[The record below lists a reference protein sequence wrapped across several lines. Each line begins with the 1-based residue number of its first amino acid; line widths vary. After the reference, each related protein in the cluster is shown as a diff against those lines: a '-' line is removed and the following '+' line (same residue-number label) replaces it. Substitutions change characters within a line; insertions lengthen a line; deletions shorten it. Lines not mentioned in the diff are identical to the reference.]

1 MRAVA
6 VKPGTPDSLHIR
18 NDVPEPVPKPYEAMV
33 RTHSAGVCATD
44 LDLHHGTIG
53 RAPHEAGYL
62 VIGHENLGVV
72 EHAPPGSNVRPGDLV
87 VSTLRRACG
96 DYCRP
101 CLTGEQDMCVTGNFE
116 ERGIVGLHGFMSD
129 LYAEDTFYLVK
140 VPPQLVETATLA
152 EPLSIL
158 EKGIDHAIRIQS
170 RFSWE
175 PKKAM
180 VMGAGPVGI
189 LGAAAL
195 RMRGYDVI
203 VASLEPEGGRKSKLL
218 AEAGIK
224 YVCIKTTSTEKITRG
239 ADAQDIVVDASG
251 SEMAVPSA
259 IEALAPGGICI
270 LASVTRGSRPI
281 TLDIATVNRN
291 IVLGNRVI
299 LGTVKA
305 GRRHFEMAVRD
316 LETIE
321 ARRPGWLANLITRR
335 LPVDH
340 ALEAMTRA
348 PDEIK
353 TVLTFA

>member
-6 VKPGTPDSLHIR
+6 VKPGVPNSLHLRDDLPDPI
-18 NDVPEPVPKPYEAMV
+18 PKPYEAVV
-33 RTHSAGVCATD
+33 RVHSAGICATD
-44 LDLHHGTIG
+44 LDLHQGSIG
-53 RAPHEAGYL
+53 RAPEGSDYL
-62 VIGHENLGVV
+62 IIGHENLGVV
-72 EHAPPGSNVRPGDLV
+72 EHAPRGSRVKAGDFV

-116 ERGIVGLHGFMSD
+116 ERGIVGLHGFMSEA
-129 LYAEDTFYLVK
+129 YAEDTFYLVK
-140 VPPQLVETATLA
+140 VPAHLAETATLA

-158 EKGIDHAIRIQS
+158 EKGIDHAMRIQS

-175 PKKAM
+175 PKKAL

-195 RMRGYDVI
+195 RMRGYEVI
-203 VASLEPEGGRKSKLL
+203 VASLEPQGGRKEKLL
-218 AEAGIK
+218 AEAGIR
-224 YVCIKTTSTEKITRG
+224 YVCIHTTSIAEVTRG
-239 ADAQDIVVDASG
+239 ADAQDIVIDASG

-259 IEALAPGGICI
+259 IEALAQGGICI

-281 TLDIATVNRN
+281 TVDIATVNRN
-291 IVLGNRVI
+291 LVLGNRVI

-321 ARRPGWLANLITRR
+321 MRLPGWLAHLITRR
-335 LPVDH
+335 LPFDQ
-340 ALEAMTRA
+340 ALTVMTRA
-348 PDEIK
+348 PEEIK
-353 TVLTFA
+353 TVLQFS